1 MRKLLSIMALAF
13 LVFVM
18 PVVLAEEASIGGE
31 VEVGVEP
38 DGTCIPPEI
47 NIDHTARGWY
57 PNDQTFYTADFES
70 RYGNN
75 EGGYG
80 VFDDGGKYGCYGYD
94 RYDAPLKQNYLFTSE
109 TLDYYVLVEDGN
121 GVDDISTV
129 QLTVDGVPVGV
140 CAPVN
145 LSDNNVCQNNGV
157 NEAAFGID
165 SFNGT
170 NMETYICRVIV
181 QSQWTDETFIGFKAT
196 DGDEPN
202 TLCQPATVTS
212 QETDLI
218 NFNPEL
224 ALTLTGGAINFGT
237 VEPGST
243 TFSNTVYLGNDA
255 EDGSG
260 VLMDMYIASD
270 DYFTDP
276 SNPLALCGAGNGIPY
291 TAFSYYATKGS
302 INSGTNGDS
311 DSWYGLGDGNWNEAC
326 SANEDEFTELPSY
339 SGDIQ
344 DMCRIINNAD
354 ANTGSYQGDVAAS
367 ATAGLLSQGAE
378 MSLTF
383 KLDVPTPCI
392 GSFTDGSFRF
402 VGRVV

>member
-1 MRKLLSIMALAF
+1 MALAF

-18 PVVLAEEASIGGE
+18 PVVLAEEADIGGNIN
-31 VEVGVEP
+31 VGVEP

-70 RYGNN
+70 RYGDY

-80 VFDDGGKYGCYGYD
+80 VFDDDGKYGCYGYD
-94 RYDAPLKQNYLFTSE
+94 RYDAPLRQNYVFTGE
-109 TLDYYVLVEDGN
+109 TLDYYLLVEDEN
-121 GVDDISTV
+121 GVEDIDTV

-145 LSDNNVCQNNGV
+145 LSDYNVCQNN
-157 NEAAFGID
+157 NIDEAAFGID
-165 SFNGT
+165 SFNGS
-170 NMETYICRVIV
+170 NMRTYICRVIV
-181 QSQWTDETFIGFKAT
+181 QSQWDDEVLIGFKAT
-196 DGDEPN
+196 DGDAPDS
-202 TLCQPATVTS
+202 LCTPTTVTS
-212 QETDLI
+212 RETDLI

-224 ALTLTGGAINFGT
+224 ALTLTGGAIDFGT

-243 TFSNTVYLGNDA
+243 TISNTVYLGNDA
-255 EDGSG
+255 EAGSG
-260 VLMDMYIASD
+260 VLMDMYIESD

-276 SNPLALCGAGNGIPY
+276 LNPLALCGAGNGIPY

-302 INSGTNGDS
+302 INSGRNGNQY
-311 DSWYGLGDGNWNEAC
+311 SWYGLGDGNWNNAC
-326 SANEDEFTELPSY
+326 SANKDEFTELPSH
-339 SGDIQ
+339 SGNID

-354 ANTGSYQGDVAAS
+354 TDGIPAPGDVAAS

-378 MSLTF
+378 MSLRF
-383 KLDVPTPCI
+383 KLEVPDRCI
-392 GSFTDGSFRF
+392 GSFTDGQFHF